1 MIRTTTS
8 SDATAIRGVLAE
20 AFVSD
25 PMLRWIFPDDETRL
39 DATAAWLGL
48 FAERYARDGR
58 VDAMGDDDGE
68 LAAVALW
75 RMPDTAPPPP
85 PSLPTISGLLAALIG
100 KARADTIWKSLRA
113 IATVTPTGRFA
124 YLHLLA
130 VRPTRQRQG
139 LGRRVVE
146 PGLAFAD
153 ESGLGV
159 QLETTNPENL
169 AFYQSLGFA
178 VSNQLIFEAGGPALW
193 AMWREPR

>member
-8 SDATAIRGVLAE
+8 SDASAIRGVLAE

-58 VDAMGDDDGE
+58 VDAIADDD

-75 RMPDTAPPPP
+75 RLPDAGTPP
-85 PSLPTISGLLAALIG
+85 PSLPSISGLLAALIG
-100 KARADTIWKSLRA
+100 KGRADTIWKSLRA

-139 LGRRVVE
+139 LGRSVIE

-153 ESGLGV
+153 ETGLGV
-159 QLETTNPENL
+159 HLETTNPENL
-169 AFYQSLGFA
+169 GFYQSLGFA
-178 VSNQLIFEAGGPALW
+178 VSNQLVFGAGGPPLW
-193 AMWREPR
+193 AMWRDPR